1 MKNLTIIKT
10 FIIFFFL
17 TLTSKVLAVDI
28 TVAGKQFRN
37 DIQNFLRQEGY
48 SPWVDDDGS
57 LCFKQEGNK
66 FWIDIEGEKPFYVQ
80 FFREGYSADNV
91 NEIALLKAIN
101 KCNTG
106 TKALKCCYYG
116 TGISLACESFC
127 HNSEDFKYVFYKY
140 LSILNYGYEQLGEEY
155 NSINGGST
163 SSSGP
168 LSISS
173 VDIGI
178 TDQNYN
184 IITSYGSTL
193 YSSKT
198 KYLTPQ
204 IKVTAKSA
212 GTYEIYCKFY
222 DANGTLSTGSG
233 SPSGYS
239 WKHSVYISQGTNTYK
254 LIGWGSNTSGHWR
267 SGNYRMEFY
276 YQGKLLTT
284 KYFTVN

>member
-1 MKNLTIIKT
+1 MKHLTIIKAS
-10 FIIFFFL
+10 IAFL
-17 TLTSKVLAVDI
+17 LCILTTNAWAVDI

-37 DIQNFLRQEGY
+37 DIQNFLKQEGY

-57 LCFKQEGNK
+57 LCFKQEGKK

-80 FFREGYSADNV
+80 FFRGGYSADNI
-91 NEIALLKAIN
+91 NEAALLKAIN
-101 KCNTG
+101 KCNTNI
-106 TKALKCCYYG
+106 KALKCCFYG
-116 TGISLACESFC
+116 NGVSLACESFC

-140 LSILNYGYEQLGEEY
+140 LSILNYGYDQLGEEY
-155 NSINGGST
+155 NSNNNGST
-163 SSSGP
+163 SSGP

-173 VDIGI
+173 VDVGI
-178 TDQNYN
+178 TDENNN

-204 IKVTAKSA
+204 IKATAKSS
-212 GTYEIYCKFY
+212 GTYEIYIKFY
-222 DANGTLSTGSG
+222 DANGTLSTGSN
-233 SPSGYS
+233 SPNGYS
-239 WKHSVYISQGTNTYK
+239 WKYSVYMSQGSGTYK
-254 LIGWGSNTSGHWR
+254 LSGWGSKTAGHWR
-267 SGNYRMEFY
+267 AGNYRMELY